1 MDERPG
7 PAAPLLD
14 VARWIRTVVP
24 TAAFEGRRARRALI
38 DEALDERRVWRRE
51 YTWHTAQLDDGRVIL
66 ELGASTEEAELKL
79 SVLHNVGCRWV
90 VRDPDH
96 AVFFAYFPEGHR
108 DTEDMN
114 RVFPLEPPRRP
125 RGGFTAP
132 VPVTPLAPHA
142 PNFGLGR

>member
-7 PAAPLLD
+7 PEAPLLD

-24 TAAFEGRRARRALI
+24 TATFEGRRARRVLI

-79 SVLHNVGCRWV
+79 SVLHKVGCRWV

-96 AVFFAYFPEGHR
+96 AVFFEYFPEGHR

-114 RVFPLEPPRRP
+114 RVFALEPPRRP
-125 RGGFTAP
+125 RGEFTAP
-132 VPVTPLAPHA
+132 VPVTPHAPHA